1 MYIPPANA
9 EQRLD
14 VLHAFIR
21 AHPLATL
28 VTVSDAGLF
37 ASHLP
42 VLLDPARGPY
52 GTIEGHIARAN
63 PHHRLATAMEG
74 LLVFLGPD
82 AYVSPSWYAAKQ
94 EHGRVVPTW
103 NYIAVHAYGAVRF
116 RDDEAFLRSQVARLT
131 AHHEARREHP
141 WAVADAPASYIDAQ
155 LRAIVGVEVEISRL
169 EGKWKMSQNRS
180 EADIDGVIEGL
191 SASGEPA
198 HIAVA
203 EVVEQVR
210 PSRHKPGQ

>member
-14 VLHAFIR
+14 VLHAFIC

-42 VLLDPARGPY
+42 VLLDPARGPF